1 MLSNFVYL
9 LNHNIFLRT
18 FCIMLVLYFIL
29 MVPTQKNPDLR
40 AVVLKGILIV
50 FAFCCIWWAIGNYD
64 VVLSMAGLM

>member
-1 MLSNFVYL
+1 MLDKFAYL
-9 LNHNIFLRT
+9 LNHNIVLRT

-29 MVPTQKNPDLR
+29 IVPTQKNPDLR